1 MGCQVLQG
9 SLSEAEMEKCDM
21 LWFRYEQRIVVQ
33 GDTFENVKHSLNLID
48 DEHFLLR
55 SKTRYNEFDKLAT
68 SRKLHLLLRSHS
80 HFKRR
85 TRGSFSA
92 AGGTYVPTQGKK
104 KKKNFNSTLDFLCNK
119 YWLIRERQSIKSLLR
134 QYVTCNHGGM
144 AEKEIHLFFLSY
156 ISIYLN

>member
-1 MGCQVLQG
+1 
-9 SLSEAEMEKCDM
+9 MEKCDM
-21 LWFRYEQRIVVQ
+21 LWFRYEQCIVVQ

-92 AGGTYVPTQGKK
+92 AGGDLCAHTRKK
-104 KKKNFNSTLDFLCNK
+104 KKM
-119 YWLIRERQSIKSLLR
+119 LIVLWIS
-134 QYVTCNHGGM
+134 YVINIG
-144 AEKEIHLFFLSY
+144 
-156 ISIYLN
+156 

>member
-9 SLSEAEMEKCDM
+9 SLSEAEMEKSDM
-21 LWFRYEQRIVVQ
+21 LWFRYERRIVVQ

-92 AGGTYVPTQGKK
+92 TGGTYVPTQE
-104 KKKNFNSTLDFLCNK
+104 KKKNM
-119 YWLIRERQSIKSLLR
+119 LIVLWIS
-134 QYVTCNHGGM
+134 YVINIG
-144 AEKEIHLFFLSY
+144 
-156 ISIYLN
+156 